1 MNFDTKD
8 DNDRN
13 KLVGVEEQSDWAK
26 KNSVTRNRMNLSS
39 KENLVFLATDQNF
52 GKNFASRKKFADRK
66 NEEISRS
73 CESLRFFADVANIGI
88 SHQ

>member
-26 KNSVTRNRMNLSS
+26 KTVWQEIEWTCL
-39 KENLVFLATDQNF
+39 
-52 GKNFASRKKFADRK
+52 RKK
-66 NEEISRS
+66 I
-73 CESLRFFADVANIGI
+73 
-88 SHQ
+88 